1 MLAIIKESLAV
12 LTPIIVGGW
21 AIWVKIIR
29 PEVRKQK
36 KQREEYYNKLDYV
49 HKEMIADGNGSMK
62 SSINY
67 LKAGFVR
74 VETRLDEIEGNQKV
88 YMNLQGIAYW
98 ISNEHGDC
106 TYASPGLCKITQRSE
121 SELMSRNWM
130 SWIHSNDKDR
140 IIAAWKF
147 SIEEQTAFDEIYIM
161 KRPGGEYIKVWAVAF
176 PKINS
181 ANLGGKLGRMTIIE
195 ENVKV

>member
-147 SIEEQTAFDEIYIM
+147 STDNQASFDEIYMM
-161 KRPGGEYIKVWAVAF
+161 KKPDGDYIKVWSVAF
-176 PKINS
+176 PKITNTM
-181 ANLGGKLGRMTIIE
+181 GGKLGKMTIIE
-195 ENVKV
+195 ENVKL

>member
-67 LKAGFVR
+67 LKKSV
-74 VETRLDEIEGNQKV
+74 TRLEVGMEAI
-88 YMNLQGIAYW
+88 
-98 ISNEHGDC
+98 
-106 TYASPGLCKITQRSE
+106 
-121 SELMSRNWM
+121 
-130 SWIHSNDKDR
+130 
-140 IIAAWKF
+140 
-147 SIEEQTAFDEIYIM
+147 
-161 KRPGGEYIKVWAVAF
+161 
-176 PKINS
+176 
-181 ANLGGKLGRMTIIE
+181 
-195 ENVKV
+195 